1 MFCKPWAELVTSL
14 REAWEGGEGVASD
27 PSLPPPSARSQRP
40 PSSPLPSQPGPCL
53 GMPLPWGCH
62 KVGVGPRTKGSCG
75 EGSGGV
81 GVLSLGL
88 MAATVVGVARP
99 RPRGALGFPPAPST
113 SPYVESC
120 TAPLPHPWTRKGH

>member
-1 MFCKPWAELVTSL
+1 M
-14 REAWEGGEGVASD
+14 GERVWPQIPPCRPPPPPGPSD
-27 PSLPPPSARSQRP
+27 PPSG
-40 PSSPLPSQPGPCL
+40 PLPSQPGPCL

-88 MAATVVGVARP
+88 MAATVGGGPQAQV
-99 RPRGALGFPPAPST
+99 
-113 SPYVESC
+113 
-120 TAPLPHPWTRKGH
+120 